1 MGGGRRASMANSEFS
16 APPDSGEEMLDPFDE
31 VPVEISFSCEGLPL
45 LEMTGSC
52 MSVFAVVWLYNRT
65 DRRWQE
71 HGRTEVVRHGDSPAF
86 ARSFYLRYAQNNN
99 PVTYEAT
106 DQWVRVQIFQRN
118 SYVAPHRTAPQ
129 HTTTSVPVSSRCT
142 RRPGSALL
150 PMALCQRHVHWAIQY

>member
-71 HGRTEVVRHGDSPAF
+71 HGRTEVVRHGDDPIEIARDQTHLQMPGATLEYSLSLLCLF
-86 ARSFYLRYAQNNN
+86 APRPSSSELDRDQRGRNAAGAQ
-99 PVTYEAT
+99 
-106 DQWVRVQIFQRN
+106 
-118 SYVAPHRTAPQ
+118 
-129 HTTTSVPVSSRCT
+129 
-142 RRPGSALL
+142 L
-150 PMALCQRHVHWAIQY
+150 VH

>member
-118 SYVAPHRTAPQ
+118 SYVAPHRTTAHHNLCPR
-129 HTTTSVPVSSRCT
+129 PPCRCT

-150 PMALCQRHVHWAIQY
+150 PVALCQRHVHWAIQY